1 MIPSNGL
8 QELFVILGKARID
21 QETLHWVGIAEG
33 DFHRKLEECREQVSE
48 HQKVVQQLFYLTQE
62 FYHEY
67 YKIEKIEDGEFPTL
81 SDDSLN
87 GSPSL
92 REIISDVLEKS
103 GLGYIDPQQ
112 FFNYTVQKRRL
123 KDSNLASKP
132 KASKWKMAKLILS
145 HSQKVGKLDYHYF
158 LPEMSS
164 EAAEREY
171 KRWSL
176 GFANAISDFA
186 TDLEVKWFKSIN
198 KGKQNPVF
206 VLPGVSAKNLN
217 QLFLDSRND
226 EDIISA
232 LTFFTRNDTSTE
244 EVELSIFAD
253 DKATMLD
260 KFNLIK
266 GLFPRIKGHWN
277 SLDYSVR
284 YFVYQ
289 CFTNIRTNGFKVLHQ
304 RQQIDRSELPTAFVH
319 GDEWGANFHLSK
331 ERVLIPIDF
340 DDLLTNEVDE
350 SRNSH
355 LYRRIWMRT
364 DSGRAMTRYVFNIN
378 KDLTQNELDAHL
390 DVSRSMGR
398 LFCSLIQYW
407 MCEYPKNEITEA
419 VEKRISSMI
428 ETINPNLDQFGWFWL
443 SFIDWAL
450 EWGENSRREENSK
463 NKFEHYKFILSKIA
477 GWYSHEKTYPSRYE
491 SDYYVEFIRWLKN
504 TDPKSAEKRQQIKH
518 LFGLKNLTS
527 QELEYELRKLRWDDT
542 AKKRKSK
549 INFDNVDA
557 EKLVKLLKTRNPLV
571 EREFIELPN
580 ICDIHDLDF
589 EWIEDGQII
598 FDGKLPTG
606 GYVFLEELE
615 HLNLLSF
622 CVDVLKTDDEKMIS
636 NFEQSELHSVIR
648 DLWNGSRV

>member
-1 MIPSNGL
+1 
-8 QELFVILGKARID
+8 
-21 QETLHWVGIAEG
+21 
-33 DFHRKLEECREQVSE
+33 
-48 HQKVVQQLFYLTQE
+48 
-62 FYHEY
+62 
-67 YKIEKIEDGEFPTL
+67 
-81 SDDSLN
+81 
-87 GSPSL
+87 
-92 REIISDVLEKS
+92 
-103 GLGYIDPQQ
+103 
-112 FFNYTVQKRRL
+112 
-123 KDSNLASKP
+123 
-132 KASKWKMAKLILS
+132 
-145 HSQKVGKLDYHYF
+145 
-158 LPEMSS
+158 
-164 EAAEREY
+164 
-171 KRWSL
+171 
-176 GFANAISDFA
+176 
-186 TDLEVKWFKSIN
+186 
-198 KGKQNPVF
+198 
-206 VLPGVSAKNLN
+206 
-217 QLFLDSRND
+217 
-226 EDIISA
+226 
-232 LTFFTRNDTSTE
+232 
-244 EVELSIFAD
+244 
-253 DKATMLD
+253 
-260 KFNLIK
+260 
-266 GLFPRIKGHWN
+266 
-277 SLDYSVR
+277 
-284 YFVYQ
+284 
-289 CFTNIRTNGFKVLHQ
+289 
-304 RQQIDRSELPTAFVH
+304 
-319 GDEWGANFHLSK
+319 
-331 ERVLIPIDF
+331 
-340 DDLLTNEVDE
+340 
-350 SRNSH
+350 
-355 LYRRIWMRT
+355 
-364 DSGRAMTRYVFNIN
+364 MTGYVFNIN

-419 VEKRISSMI
+419 VKKRISSLI
-428 ETINPNLDQFGWFWL
+428 EAINPNLDRFGWFWL

-504 TDPKSAEKRQQIKH
+504 TDPNSAEKRQQIKH

-571 EREFIELPN
+571 ERDFIELPN